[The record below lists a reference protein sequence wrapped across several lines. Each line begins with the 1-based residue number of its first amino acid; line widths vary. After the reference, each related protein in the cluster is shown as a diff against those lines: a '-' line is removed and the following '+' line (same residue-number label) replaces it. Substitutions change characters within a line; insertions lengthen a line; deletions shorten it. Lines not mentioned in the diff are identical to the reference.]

1 MMSDPYATEE
11 ETHAL
16 LREDTRSAAQRRLD
30 ILLDEAGAWEQ
41 GAEPYKVLYG
51 IAVVLLESRTT
62 GTRLLE
68 QCLDEMGYAGWN
80 QPIEDNI
87 GRWDAFSAVLNHLHP
102 PVRADDND
110 FPLGNACDLSG
121 EGTCEACQ

>member
-1 MMSDPYATEE
+1 MNDPYASEE
-11 ETHAL
+11 ETRAL
-16 LREDTRSAAQRRLD
+16 LREDTRSAAQRQLD
-30 ILLDEAGAWEQ
+30 TLLDEAGAWEQ

-80 QPIEDNI
+80 QPIKDNI
-87 GRWDAFSAVLNHLHP
+87 GRWDVFSAVLNHLHP
-102 PVRADDND
+102 PVRSDDND
-110 FPLGNACDLSG
+110 FPLGQACDLSDD
-121 EGTCEACQ
+121 GTCEACQ